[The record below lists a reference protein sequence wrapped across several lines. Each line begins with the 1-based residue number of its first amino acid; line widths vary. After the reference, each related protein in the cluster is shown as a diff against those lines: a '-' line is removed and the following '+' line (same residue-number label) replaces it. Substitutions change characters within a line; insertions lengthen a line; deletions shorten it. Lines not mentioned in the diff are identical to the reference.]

1 MKTKPGKRVAT
12 SKTPKIPE
20 LQHQVSEL
28 RERFAAAKKRVAGAK
43 ENHKRAKKTFKL
55 AKREA
60 KRLRKQLKSL
70 KRTLDKATV
79 AAISPRI
86 AAAKKNHKAKKKP
99 LTRSEPK
106 ASVPEKKPAAR
117 RVEVGVVVAKTAPV
131 EAAGALPS
139 AVVAVAENSGA
150 DTAAKPSAL
159 SPGTKTN
166 EGVRSR
172 R

>member
-1 MKTKPGKRVAT
+1 M
-12 SKTPKIPE
+12 
-20 LQHQVSEL
+20 
-28 RERFAAAKKRVAGAK
+28 RERLTTAKKRVTGAK
-43 ENHKRAKKTFKL
+43 ESHKRAKKAFKL

-60 KRLRKQLKSL
+60 KRIRKQLKSL

-86 AAAKKNHKAKKKP
+86 APAKKSRKAKKKP
-99 LTRSEPK
+99 VTRYEPK
-106 ASVPEKKPAAR
+106 ASAAEVKLAAR
-117 RVEVGVVVAKTAPV
+117 RVEAGAVVAKTAPV

-139 AVVAVAENSGA
+139 AVVVKTDRA
-150 DTAAKPSAL
+150 DPAAMPSAL
-159 SPGTKTN
+159 SPSTKTN